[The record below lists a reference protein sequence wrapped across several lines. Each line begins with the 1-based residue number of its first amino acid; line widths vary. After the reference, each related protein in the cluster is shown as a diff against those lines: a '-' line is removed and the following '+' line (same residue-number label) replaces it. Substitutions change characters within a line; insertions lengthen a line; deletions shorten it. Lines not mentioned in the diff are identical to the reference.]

1 MCGARSYL
9 TVGVHLVTRIG
20 VAVGC
25 LMVLGATLRA
35 ALPGPVPGP
44 GPVHERVVSSSEREP
59 VSVKPVSVELPQ
71 RLTQRKGE
79 WSPICAKTGQPLIDF
94 SPVDQGQSLYRLV
107 LTVHNCSA
115 KTVLVRQ
122 PRLMLDRFTTLDTDG
137 NAPKPIR
144 LTPWQSAATVL
155 SWSPTS
161 DDPRGPSNRFEVHLA
176 NIGEGQLID
185 DALGEGMSQV
195 RLTQWTRA

>member
-1 MCGARSYL
+1 MGTPPAEPAPAPAAVSGAAS
-9 TVGVHLVTRIG
+9 
-20 VAVGC
+20 VAADSVS
-25 LMVLGATLRA
+25 
-35 ALPGPVPGP
+35 LP
-44 GPVHERVVSSSEREP
+44 E
-59 VSVKPVSVELPQ
+59 

-94 SPVDQGQSLYRLV
+94 SPVDQGQSLSRVL

-115 KTVLVRQ
+115 SPVLVRQ

-144 LTPWQSAATVL
+144 LKPWQSAAIVL
-155 SWSPTS
+155 SWNPTS
-161 DDPRGPSNRFEVHLA
+161 DDPRGPFNRFEVHLA

-195 RLTQWTRA
+195 RLTQWTRG